1 MKSPYPKVAFGSE
14 EWWKVLH
21 IALKTATE
29 LGIEIGIFNSPGW
42 SQSGGPWV
50 KPEQAMRYLTSVSCQ
65 VSGGQKVN
73 LTLKK
78 PADDFQDVKVIAFP
92 ATKEKTVLSSG
103 KVVFPK
109 TSGDATVVDFLA
121 TEDFTLRSIRIYPS
135 TKAIQ
140 TNAYL
145 SVKDGNEYR
154 ELAKFQISRFNA
166 ALNVGF
172 EPYAPVVVSVPAT
185 VGRNFRLELD
195 QKVESY

>member
-1 MKSPYPKVAFGSE
+1 MEPIRWPLGEARAGNEVSYFCQLPGIR
-14 EWWKVLH
+14 W
-21 IALKTATE
+21 TE
-29 LGIEIGIFNSPGW
+29 SQFNIE
-42 SQSGGPWV
+42 
-50 KPEQAMRYLTSVSCQ
+50 
-65 VSGGQKVN
+65 
-73 LTLKK
+73 K

-195 QKVESY
+195 QKVESYELEI